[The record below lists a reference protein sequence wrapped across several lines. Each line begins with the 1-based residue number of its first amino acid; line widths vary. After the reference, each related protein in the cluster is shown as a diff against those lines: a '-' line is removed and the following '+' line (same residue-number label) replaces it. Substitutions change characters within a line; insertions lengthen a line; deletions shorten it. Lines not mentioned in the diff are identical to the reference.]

1 MLLPIGTDARTRR
14 QPLVT
19 AAIVAANLAVF
30 VLQRTLSTRT
40 GDAWVAAG
48 QLTPLDFHA
57 ANLLTYQFLHADFW
71 HVAGNMI
78 FLWPFGRTI
87 EDRFGHIG
95 FAVFFLGCGAI
106 AGLAHMW
113 STPAPVIGASGA
125 VCAVTAAFVAIAP
138 RMRIRVLLIFFVIG
152 VYSIPALW
160 LVGLFVLFDGANLLG
175 SLIEAGGD
183 RVAWVAH
190 LAGYASGFTITA
202 GLLLTGLIPRGDPD
216 LFRLL
221 RQSRRRAEYRRT
233 IKGTQRSRV
242 LAEDTAMHTVVLK
255 PRTPRMSDSV
265 SAGRGV
271 VARLAA
277 SGDLETAA
285 ARYLELLDE
294 DDTLAMD
301 ASTQVE
307 IGNWLVRHERFEEAA
322 TVYEQHIARNLAAE
336 DRSDVALL
344 LCTHYIRRLDKPQRA
359 HDLLEEF
366 AQTMAEAH
374 PVLFK
379 SVQSEVE
386 KAMNT

>member
-1 MLLPIGTDARTRR
+1 ML
-14 QPLVT
+14 QLVT
-19 AAIVAANLAVF
+19 AAIIAANLAVF
-30 VLQRTLSTRT
+30 MLQRTVSTRT
-40 GDAWVAAG
+40 GDAWFAAG
-48 QLTPLDFHA
+48 QLTSLDFHT
-57 ANLLTYQFLHADFW
+57 ANLFTYQFLHADFW
-71 HVAGNMI
+71 HFAGNMI

-138 RMRIRVLLIFFVIG
+138 RVRVRVLLIFFVIG
-152 VYSIPALW
+152 VYAIPSLW
-160 LVGLFVLFDGANLLG
+160 LVGLFVLFDAASLLA
-175 SLIEAGGD
+175 SLLEAGGD

-190 LAGYASGFTITA
+190 LAGYASGFIITA
-202 GLLLTGLIPRGDPD
+202 ALLLTGLIPRGELD

-233 IKGTQRSRV
+233 VRGAPRSRV
-242 LAEDTAMHTVVLK
+242 LAEDATMPTAVLK
-255 PRTPRMSDSV
+255 PRTPRISDAV

-277 SGDLETAA
+277 SGDLESAV
-285 ARYLELLDE
+285 ARYLELLVE

-307 IGNWLVRHERFEEAA
+307 MGNWLVRHGRYENAA
-322 TVYEQHIARNLAAE
+322 TVYEQHIAQNRAAE

-344 LCTHYIRRLDKPQRA
+344 LCTQYIRRLDRPQRA

-366 AQTMAEAH
+366 GETMAQAH
-374 PVLFK
+374 PILYK
-379 SVQSEVE
+379 SVHGEVE